1 MTNYND
7 NETAELVAW
16 YRGYSPSPIVIGDDT
31 PVSRDM
37 LRPDPIRDDWRFER
51 SLRDSIEL
59 SGREIVAETDP
70 RQKHEPNRVRVRVT
84 IRRRDTAKRSDDTG
98 CCTITSD
105 VHCGYR
111 GRYRLVSR
119 RMLGFLRRKL
129 SRMGYR
135 ADSTRHHG
143 DSYLDQAIRESLAAG
158 VSAFF
163 SPEKQRKAG
172 EKRRFGAYRAAWS
185 TMVGIM
191 RSRLDYSL
199 STSLDNESLY
209 SLSRQVPAMES
220 LSRESQLDIAPSVLM
235 MLKEGRES
243 QALRQVSES
252 VARELIM
259 RYAESRP
266 SRRSI
271 SRDTESIIRS
281 MRYGRRTADVYGKQ
295 NGEQ

>member
-1 MTNYND
+1 MTNYTD

-16 YRGYSPSPIVIGDDT
+16 YRDLQ
-31 PVSRDM
+31 SRPKADCGETV
-37 LRPDPIRDDWRFER
+37 RDDWRFER
-51 SLRDSIEL
+51 PLRDSIEL
-59 SGREIVAETDP
+59 SGRDIVSETDP
-70 RQKHEPNRVRVRVT
+70 RQKHESDRVRVRVT
-84 IRRRDTAKRSDDTG
+84 IRRRETAKRSDDTG
-98 CCTITSD
+98 GLTVTSD
-105 VHCGYR
+105 IHCGYR

-129 SRMGYR
+129 SRTGYR
-135 ADSTRHHG
+135 VDNTRYHG

-158 VSAFF
+158 ISAFF
-163 SPEKQRKAG
+163 SPEKERKAG

-185 TMVGIM
+185 TLVGIM

-199 STSLDNESLY
+199 STSLDNEALY
-209 SLSRQVPAMES
+209 SLAKQVPAMES
-220 LSRESQLDIAPSVLM
+220 LSREAQLDIAPSVLM

-281 MRYGRRTADVYGKQ
+281 MRFGRRTADVYGKQ
-295 NGEQ
+295 NGEK